1 MTEASRTA
9 AHCPVDIPFADVQGG
24 ILTGYG
30 RQGFPFARY
39 GLVNVQDPVAGRA
52 FVEALRNQVT
62 TAVRWPSSRKDIAP
76 GRLEI
81 ERPKVTLNLAF
92 TFYGLHALEVP
103 TRTLKGFP
111 DEFVDG
117 MAARCD
123 ILGDDTDEN
132 PRSAWDP
139 VWLEQNRRKA
149 GHILIMLNAQDDGS
163 GRPVPELDAMSA
175 RIADMC
181 AASGGKLV
189 LMSGHKG
196 PDTRWQQ
203 LETVRDAQGRPCPK
217 EHFGYTD
224 GISDPVFDGQYAAG
238 QDVSRSVGFGAT
250 DGAGTWR
257 PLATG
262 EFLLGWPDEA
272 QEVPGSALPL
282 DFSRNGTFFAY
293 RKLHQDIEGFSTWVD
308 ATAAQLQQVWELGSF
323 EEAKEVL
330 LAKMAGRWS
339 DGVPLSAAPTY
350 ADWQEFN
357 RLYPP
362 ADAHTVRDDS
372 ERQRR
377 LVDFLYQDDSD
388 GTRCPMTS
396 HIRRANTRDMLDPQ
410 ASGKAAGRMGSA
422 LNNRRRIIR
431 RGLPYGK
438 EGAADG
444 EHGVVMLVVCA
455 SLQRQFEFVQQ
466 QWINYGLDSN
476 AGNDTCPVIGNHAPG
491 AKFVIAADPASGRPP
506 FIATGLTQWVQTRG
520 GDYFFMPSMSAL
532 RMIGMGVVD
541 PT

>member
-1 MTEASRTA
+1 MNAPSKPA

-39 GLVNVQDPVAGRA
+39 GLVNVQDAAAGRA

-62 TAVRWPSSRKDIAP
+62 TAVRWPSKRKDLAP

-81 ERPKVTLNLAF
+81 ERPLVTLNLAF
-92 TFYGLHALEVP
+92 TFYGLHALGVP

-123 ILGDDTDEN
+123 ILGDDTPEN
-132 PRSAWDP
+132 PRSAWDE
-139 VWLEQNRRKA
+139 VWLEQDSRKA
-149 GHILIMLNAQDDGS
+149 GHILVMLNAQDDGT
-163 GRPVPELDAMSA
+163 GRPVGELDAMCD
-175 RIADMC
+175 RIAGMC
-181 AASGGKLV
+181 RASGGKLV
-189 LMSGHKG
+189 LMSGHRG
-196 PDTRWQQ
+196 PDTYWQQ
-203 LETVRDAQGRPCPK
+203 LETVRDAKGYPCAK

-238 QDVSRSVGFGAT
+238 QDVERSVGFGAT

-293 RKLHQDIEGFSTWVD
+293 RKLHQDIEGFNAWVN
-308 ATAAQLQQVWELGSF
+308 ATAAQLQRVWELGSF
-323 EEAKEVL
+323 KEAKETL

-339 DGVPLSAAPTY
+339 DGVPLSAAPTF
-350 ADWQEFN
+350 ADWEEFN

-362 ADAHTVRDDS
+362 SEDGQVRDDS

-377 LVDFLYQDDSD
+377 LVDFLYHDDVD
-388 GTRCPMTS
+388 GTRCPMTA
-396 HIRRANTRDMLDPQ
+396 HIRRANTRDMLDPR
-410 ASGKAAGRMGSA
+410 ASDKAANRMGSA

-438 EGAADG
+438 DGAADK

-466 QWINYGLDSN
+466 QWMNYGLDSN

-491 AKFVIAADPASGRPP
+491 SKFVIAADPASNRPP
-506 FIATGLTQWVQTRG
+506 FIATNLTQWVQTRG
-520 GDYFFMPSMSAL
+520 GDYFFMPSMTAL
-532 RMIGMGVVD
+532 RMIGMGVID